1 MSDDHPPYCWHDPAH
16 HECYTAWVSKMQ
28 AAGWTSFN
36 TADSV
41 PAFFDALFRNDPDGW
56 LSWAGDNEV
65 RITHEQAE
73 SDWARG
79 FVPVVIP
86 F

>member
-41 PAFFDALFRNDPDGW
+41 PAFFAALFRNEPDGW
-56 LSWAGDNEV
+56 SYSRTNGKDIVMSHEDAETHWAIGQ
-65 RITHEQAE
+65 T
-73 SDWARG
+73 
-79 FVPVVIP
+79 PPP